1 MKHCPLK
8 QKQKNIFVDN
18 DNFSKLLDQTIQDV
32 QRWSHISLAGK
43 KIFYQNNFFFSLQK
57 SRKVF
62 PLVLIMKIIS
72 EFIWDT
78 KIPRIR
84 KAFLQ
89 RPKSKGGMGLPNLQ
103 KQPTL

>member
-1 MKHCPLK
+1 MIISQNYLIK
-8 QKQKNIFVDN
+8 QYRMYRDGLI
-18 DNFSKLLDQTIQDV
+18 S
-32 QRWSHISLAGK
+32 QR
-43 KIFYQNNFFFSLQK
+43 FSLQK

-89 RPKSKGGMGLPNLQ
+89 RPKSKGGMGLPNFQIYHLTSYIRLHTIRLYTNGY
-103 KQPTL
+103 KNNPHYE